1 MVPAIRA
8 PLRSLSEAEC
18 RKIFAA
24 VDGIRAK
31 RAA

>member
-1 MVPAIRA
+1 MRA
-8 PLRSLSEAEC
+8 PLRSLNEAEC

-24 VDGIRAK
+24 IDGIRAK